1 MSGPMSQGEVET
13 ELLVEVAHLEAL
25 TNGGE
30 TPKTGEILTGY
41 DSTCRVA
48 AEAEAEWKI
57 QEARFLVAQADR
69 PREGRAEAVELRKAR
84 ALSIH
89 GDLYRAYKVG
99 AAVKDGHK
107 EALVTSRARLDAL
120 RTISANVRV
129 QT

>member
-1 MSGPMSQGEVET
+1 MSQGEVE
-13 ELLVEVAHLEAL
+13 EALLQEVGHLEAL
-25 TNGGE
+25 TNGGPS
-30 TPKTGEILTGY
+30 PKTGESLQGY
-41 DSTCRVA
+41 DETCESA
-48 AEAEAEWKI
+48 ASAEADWKI

-89 GDLYRAYKVG
+89 GDLYRAYKVTG
-99 AAVKDGHK
+99 AQKDGHK